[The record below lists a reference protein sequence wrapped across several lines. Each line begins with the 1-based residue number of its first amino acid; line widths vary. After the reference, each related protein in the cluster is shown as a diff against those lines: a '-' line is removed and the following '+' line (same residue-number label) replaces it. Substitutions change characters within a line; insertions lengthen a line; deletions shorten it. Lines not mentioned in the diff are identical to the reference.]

1 VQKHFIVLFRAGGNI
16 ATLDDIS
23 FLPTPPLSLLID
35 QKLIESTSRTSD
47 GEKVKHA
54 HTEQE
59 LFGICCSVNENALT
73 LYGTELKV
81 QLDTPTSV
89 PNRTACSLA
98 QLLMPDG
105 APGPT
110 VINGDSNSS
119 NGEPSAK
126 RAKIENIGSPSV
138 QDLMVEVERFASILS
153 NTLGLDE

>member
-59 LFGICCSVNENALT
+59 LFGICCSVNEDALT

-89 PNRTACSLA
+89 PNRTSCSLA
-98 QLLMPDG
+98 QLLMPYD
-105 APGPT
+105 APGST
-110 VINGDSNSS
+110 VINGDSSS

-126 RAKIENIGSPSV
+126 RAKVENNGNPSV
-138 QDLMVEVERFASILS
+138 QDLMVEVETFASILS